1 MTPNHELTTTND
13 EPRSRVTAL
22 VVSYN
27 NAEALRRC
35 LTALEQSKNREALE
49 IIVVDKGSRDE
60 SSTID
65 SEFPNITMLRLPRN
79 FGNAKALNIGMRT
92 AAAELVFFLVPE
104 VEVQPGTVSQLAD
117 RLESD
122 SSAVAVSLVTG
133 QEGQF
138 YRLPLPSDG
147 AALKPIHTAAG
158 PDPVPV
164 EGATFDALL
173 VRKYFVRGINFLDEK
188 YGEFW
193 ADVDLSFHI
202 RRSGKKILAM
212 PDLGC
217 NFTPRTDAFP
227 DNALKVLEADKITG
241 GGRYFGKHYGFF
253 SGILFRLKSILKALF
268 SFQLGLFTASLSGR
282 KVDGT
287 QTEL

>member
-1 MTPNHELTTTND
+1 MDQVSTEETKPQL
-13 EPRSRVTAL
+13 RVTAL
-22 VVSYN
+22 IVSYN
-27 NAEALRRC
+27 NVEALRRC
-35 LTALEQSKNREALE
+35 LAALEQSKDREALE
-49 IIVVDKGSRDE
+49 IIVVDKGSHDG
-60 SSTID
+60 SSNID
-65 SEFPNITMLRLPRN
+65 SEFPNITTLRLPRN

-92 AAAELVFFLVPE
+92 AAAELVFFLLPE
-104 VEVQPGTVSQLAD
+104 VEVQPVTVSQLAD
-117 RLESD
+117 RLEAD
-122 SSAVAVSLVTG
+122 PNAVAVSLVTG
-133 QEGQF
+133 HEGQF
-138 YRLPLPSDG
+138 YRLPSPSDG
-147 AALKPIHTAAG
+147 ANLKPVHIAAG

-164 EGATFDALL
+164 EGATFDSLM

-193 ADVDLSFHI
+193 ADVDLCFHI
-202 RRSGKKILAM
+202 RRSGKKVIAM

-217 NFTPRTDAFP
+217 IFTPRTDRFP

-268 SFQLGLFTASLSGR
+268 TLQLGLFTASLSGR